1 MVKDL
6 FGRHCPVRSA
16 GSEIRKRATDD
27 VSFFLKYKRSECADF
42 YVAFD
47 FGESYFTLFGF
58 RLSFCVACGRFVR
71 FGTSY
76 EICWVCESEL
86 E

>member
-6 FGRHCPVRSA
+6 FGRHTPVRSA
-16 GSEIRKRATDD
+16 GFEICKRAMDD
-27 VSFFLKYKRSECADF
+27 VSFFIKYKRSESADF
-42 YVAFD
+42 YVTLN
-47 FGESYFTLFGF
+47 FGQKYFTLFGF
-58 RLSFCVACGRFVR
+58 RLSFCVACGRFLR

-76 EICWVCESEL
+76 GICWICESEL